1 MEDKLSYPKFLK
13 LTGRL
18 AKDSLRAN
26 KSNFILLITVI
37 SLLAIMPFLSNL
49 LTSKWLDALI
59 QLVATGTSTFV
70 GEGVVWFLLASAS
83 QILQNVLWAVEAAAN
98 RSQYF
103 EVNKYF
109 TFTFLDKISAL
120 DIEHHEDPTT
130 KNMIEKARD
139 AYGWKPA
146 NAANSMVWTLSN
158 LIGALTS
165 MFIILLFSPIMF
177 IVIVITTL
185 PSLIVSIKLTDAE
198 WTIWEGDSEVRR
210 KFGSSTNLLEDN
222 KSIMEIR
229 IFQTRNYLINFVKNL
244 FDSFDTRQ
252 KKQATKKAFWESMST
267 LTSKGGLIV
276 FTLYAIYAALEGQIT
291 IGLLTFYGATAAEFS
306 NSLEGLFRNT
316 SRVYEGAKF
325 MQDYYALAELPV
337 KVVSGNTKLKLKTEP
352 PQIVFDNVSFIY
364 PNSKQEVL
372 KNLRLTIEPG
382 EKVAFVGENGAG
394 KTTLIKLLSRFY
406 DATAGSI
413 LIDGVDLKSID
424 LDTWYP
430 QLGVLFQ
437 EFVRY
442 EFLTVAENIGLG
454 DAATISD
461 KEKVKLAAQ
470 MANADKMIEGL
481 KDKYDQ
487 MLGKSFEKGVELSG
501 GQWQRIALARG
512 FFRNAPVLVLDEPTS
527 AIDAEAEF
535 KIFENLFEHAQGK
548 TVIIVSHRFSTV
560 RKADRIFVLADGELI
575 EQGTHEEL
583 IVLGG
588 TYSSAFAKQAQG
600 YK

>member
-1 MEDKLSYPKFLK
+1 
-13 LTGRL
+13 
-18 AKDSLRAN
+18 
-26 KSNFILLITVI
+26 
-37 SLLAIMPFLSNL
+37 
-49 LTSKWLDALI
+49 
-59 QLVATGTSTFV
+59 
-70 GEGVVWFLLASAS
+70 
-83 QILQNVLWAVEAAAN
+83 
-98 RSQYF
+98 
-103 EVNKYF
+103 
-109 TFTFLDKISAL
+109 
-120 DIEHHEDPTT
+120 
-130 KNMIEKARD
+130 
-139 AYGWKPA
+139 
-146 NAANSMVWTLSN
+146 
-158 LIGALTS
+158 
-165 MFIILLFSPIMF
+165 
-177 IVIVITTL
+177 
-185 PSLIVSIKLTDAE
+185 
-198 WTIWEGDSEVRR
+198 
-210 KFGSSTNLLEDN
+210 
-222 KSIMEIR
+222 
-229 IFQTRNYLINFVKNL
+229 
-244 FDSFDTRQ
+244 
-252 KKQATKKAFWESMST
+252 MST